1 MIHKAER
8 LSNSIWGARFTTIAL
23 AGLSDCVYGSWDR
36 NGRSLKAQALFL
48 LQTVLELMSASSS
61 VNITELIDR
70 CPPGRLR
77 IRIVVPFRFFTGIGL
92 GGAMPSFISLA
103 AEYIPRSNRQ
113 AVVGLLWTGFPLGEV
128 LTNPANGIR
137 PFHLWDGH
145 SNMFASHVVSS
156 EGTTTPICKRTPGMI
171 TALAA
176 LLTENPQPGNQNRS
190 ATLIIEATV

>member
-1 MIHKAER
+1 
-8 LSNSIWGARFTTIAL
+8 
-23 AGLSDCVYGSWDR
+23 
-36 NGRSLKAQALFL
+36 
-48 LQTVLELMSASSS
+48 MSASSS

-77 IRIVVPFRFFTGIGL
+77 IRIVVLFRFLAGIGL
-92 GGAMPSFISLA
+92 GGAMPSFQSRRGI
-103 AEYIPRSNRQ
+103 YTRSNRQ
-113 AVVGLLWTGFPLGEV
+113 AVVGLVCTGFPLGEV

-156 EGTTTPICKRTPGMI
+156 EGTTSPICKKTPGMI